1 MSETL
6 QKLLRLKRWEPSQEH
21 QEQLASRILNQIEA
35 ERAVQPGL
43 RSRIAEL
50 LDFQAALACAFSAI
64 AIGLLLLG
72 LGWNEEKPRSIQPL
86 PWSPDNRALFADERR
101 FYIYN
106 AEQPETSPLPSLE
119 RAGEM
124 LSSRA
129 WRTLTTNI
137 QTTSTKPSP
146 PLFPTFRN
154 PQLLP
159 SYEQS
164 VLFPFNTNRLMQPVG
179 FHR

>member
-6 QKLLRLKRWEPSQEH
+6 QKLLRRKRWEPSQEH

-35 ERAVQPGL
+35 ERAIQSGL

-64 AIGLLLLG
+64 AIGLLLFGLG
-72 LGWNEEKPRSIQPL
+72 LNEEKPRSLQPL
-86 PWSPDNRALFADERR
+86 PWSSDNHTLFVDERR
-101 FYIYN
+101 FYN
-106 AEQPETSPLPSLE
+106 ADQPETFSLPSLE
-119 RAGEM
+119 SAGEK

-129 WRTLTTNI
+129 WRTQTPPI
-137 QTTSTKPSP
+137 QPTAPQPPP

-154 PQLLP
+154 PQLP
-159 SYEQS
+159 TSYEQS
-164 VLFPFNTNRLMQPVG
+164 VPFPFNTNRLLQPAG
-179 FHR
+179 FQR

>member
-6 QKLLRLKRWEPSQEH
+6 QKLLRRKRWEPSQEH

-43 RSRIAEL
+43 RSRIANL
-50 LDFQAALACAFSAI
+50 LDFQAAIACAFSAI
-64 AIGLLLLG
+64 AIGLLLFGLG
-72 LGWNEEKPRSIQPL
+72 LNEEKPRSIQPIL
-86 PWSPDNRALFADERR
+86 WSPDNRTLFVDEQR
-101 FYIYN
+101 FYN
-106 AEQPETSPLPSLE
+106 ADQPEIFSLPSFE

-129 WRTLTTNI
+129 WRTPMASNI
-137 QTTSTKPSP
+137 QPVATKPSP
-146 PLFPTFRN
+146 PFPTSRN

-164 VLFPFNTNRLMQPVG
+164 ILFPFNTNRLLQPAG
-179 FHR
+179 RRR

>member
-1 MSETL
+1 MSETI
-6 QKLLRLKRWEPSQEH
+6 QKLLRMKRWEPSQEQ

-50 LDFQAALACAFSAI
+50 LDFKAALACAFSAI
-64 AIGLLLLG
+64 AIGLLLFGLG
-72 LGWNEEKPRSIQPL
+72 LNEEKPRPL
-86 PWSPDNRALFADERR
+86 PWSPDNHSPTLFVDEQR
-101 FYIYN
+101 FYN
-106 AEQPETSPLPSLE
+106 AGQSETSPLPSLE
-119 RAGEM
+119 SAGEM

-129 WRTLTTNI
+129 WRTPTVSNI
-137 QTTSTKPSP
+137 QTTATKPSP

-164 VLFPFNTNRLMQPVG
+164 ILFPFNTNRLLQPAG

>member
-6 QKLLRLKRWEPSQEH
+6 QKLLRMKRWEPSQEH

-64 AIGLLLLG
+64 AIGLLLFGLG
-72 LGWNEEKPRSIQPL
+72 LNEEKPRSLQPL
-86 PWSPDNRALFADERR
+86 PWSPDNHSPTLLVDEQR
-101 FYIYN
+101 FYN
-106 AEQPETSPLPSLE
+106 AVQPETSPLPSLE

-129 WRTLTTNI
+129 WRTP
-137 QTTSTKPSP
+137 TTSIQSTATKPSP

-154 PQLLP
+154 HQLLP
-159 SYEQS
+159 SYERS
-164 VLFPFNTNRLMQPVG
+164 VLFPFDTNRLIQPAG

>member
-6 QKLLRLKRWEPSQEH
+6 QKLLRRKRWEPSQEH

-43 RSRIAEL
+43 RSRIANL
-50 LDFQAALACAFSAI
+50 LDFQAAIACAFSAI
-64 AIGLLLLG
+64 AIGLLLFGLG
-72 LGWNEEKPRSIQPL
+72 LNEEKPQSIQPIL
-86 PWSPDNRALFADERR
+86 WSPDNRTLFVDERR
-101 FYIYN
+101 FYN
-106 AEQPETSPLPSLE
+106 ADQPEIFSLPSLE

-129 WRTLTTNI
+129 WRTPTASNI
-137 QTTSTKPSP
+137 QPAATKPSP
-146 PLFPTFRN
+146 PFPTFRN

-164 VLFPFNTNRLMQPVG
+164 ILFPFNTNRLIQPAG
-179 FHR
+179 RRR